1 MSNREL
7 WSRRNVLRAA
17 GAGVLGALA
26 APGLAAAKPGDPP
39 RPGEEPRP
47 GEVPRKIN
55 GNIKQSVCRWCYAKV
70 PLRTLAAEA
79 ARIGYKSIELLSPQE
94 YLEIKPLGL
103 TCAMIGGASIVNGL
117 NRKENHDRIV
127 KELSERIEFAAAE
140 GLPNVICMAGNRN
153 GMADDEGLD
162 NCALGLKRV
171 LPLAEEKRVT
181 LCMEGLNSKVDHK
194 DYMYDHTA
202 WGVTLVKRLG
212 SPRFKLLYDIYH
224 MQIMEGDVIRTIGE
238 NHEYIAH
245 YHTGG
250 NPGRHEIDETQ
261 ELNYPAI
268 VRAILKTGY
277 DGFLGQE
284 FVPARDPFTSLAQ
297 GFRICDV

>member
-1 MSNREL
+1 MSEREL

-26 APGLAAAKPGDPP
+26 APALAAGKPTDPP
-39 RPGEEPRP
+39 QPGEAPRP
-47 GEVPRKIN
+47 AEAPRKIN
-55 GNIKQSVCRWCYAKV
+55 GNIKQSVCRWCYGKI

-79 ARIGYKSIELLSPQE
+79 ARIGYKSIELLSPEE

-103 TCAMIGGASIVNGL
+103 TCAMIRGASIVNGL
-117 NRKENHDRIV
+117 NRKENHDHIV

-140 GLPNVICMAGNRN
+140 GLPNVICMAGNRK
-153 GMADDEGLD
+153 GMPDEEGLD

-224 MQIMEGDVIRTIGE
+224 MQIMEGDVIRTIQE
-238 NHEYIAH
+238 DHEYIAH

-277 DGFLGQE
+277 DGYLGQE
-284 FVPARDPFTSLAQ
+284 FVPARDPLTSLAQ